1 MHSPKDMPTMKG
13 TATSII
19 RLRKVKH
26 VLSNVTGNTC
36 SYNSEQKQIFSMQH
50 TKSEWTVS

>member
-1 MHSPKDMPTMKG
+1 MKG